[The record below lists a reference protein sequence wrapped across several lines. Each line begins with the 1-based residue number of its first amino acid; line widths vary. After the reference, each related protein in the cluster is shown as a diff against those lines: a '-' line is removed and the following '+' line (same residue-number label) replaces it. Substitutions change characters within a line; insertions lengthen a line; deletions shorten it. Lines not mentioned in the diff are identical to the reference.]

1 MNKIITLIMCVAFS
15 ATMSGQTIK
24 VEDRVKTLEG
34 DVKTLKGQVGTQYSQ
49 IASMQSR
56 LNELADRNAEYKK
69 ALDIKQT
76 LNTTD
81 ADGYQYSFVS
91 AVGDKATG
99 KLTVTLNLFNPGES
113 REKQM
118 AQAQFTDYAGNA
130 YESSEYQFGNM
141 ENVKPT
147 IDSNIDIKL
156 KFHFADVSTETK
168 RIASLTVKA
177 YSSTWGNED
186 MSFNFR
192 DLHVEWKSRSY
203 TSFPQ
208 ERCRR

>member
-15 ATMSGQTIK
+15 ATVSGQTIK
-24 VEDRVKTLEG
+24 VEGRVKTLEEEL
-34 DVKTLKGQVGTQYSQ
+34 KTLKGRVETQNGL

-81 ADGYQYSFVS
+81 ADGYQYGFVS
-91 AVGDKATG
+91 AVGDKATR

-118 AQAQFTDYAGNA
+118 AQAQFIDYDGNA
-130 YESSEYQFGNM
+130 YETAEYQFGNLD
-141 ENVKPT
+141 NARPT
-147 IDSNIDIKL
+147 IESNTNIKI
-156 KFHFADVSTETK
+156 KFFFANVSVDTK

-177 YSSTWGNED
+177 YSSTWGNKD

-192 DLHVEWKSRSY
+192 DLPVEWK
-203 TSFPQ
+203 
-208 ERCRR
+208 

>member
-1 MNKIITLIMCVAFS
+1 
-15 ATMSGQTIK
+15 
-24 VEDRVKTLEG
+24 
-34 DVKTLKGQVGTQYSQ
+34 
-49 IASMQSR
+49 MQSR

-69 ALDIKQT
+69 ALNIKQT

-118 AQAQFTDYAGNA
+118 AQAQFTDYVGNA
-130 YESSEYQFGNM
+130 YETNEYLFGNM
-141 ENVKPT
+141 DNVKPT
-147 IDSNIDIKL
+147 IDSNTNIKL
-156 KFHFADVSTETK
+156 KFVFADVSTETK
-168 RIASLTVKA
+168 RLASLTIKA
-177 YSSTWGNED
+177 YSSTWRNKD

-192 DLHVEWKSRSY
+192 DLPVEWK
-203 TSFPQ
+203 
-208 ERCRR
+208 

>member
-1 MNKIITLIMCVAFS
+1 MNKIIAFIMCVAFS

-34 DVKTLKGQVGTQYSQ
+34 EVKTLKGQVEMQNGQM
-49 IASMQSR
+49 ASMQSR

-91 AVGDKATG
+91 AVGDKTTG

-118 AQAQFTDYAGNA
+118 AQAQFSDYAGNA

-147 IDSNIDIKL
+147 IDSNTNIKL
-156 KFHFADVSTETK
+156 KFRFADVSIETK
-168 RIASLTVKA
+168 RIASLTIKA
-177 YSSTWGNED
+177 YSSTWGNKD

-192 DLHVEWKSRSY
+192 DLPVEWK
-203 TSFPQ
+203 
-208 ERCRR
+208 

>member
-15 ATMSGQTIK
+15 ATVSGQTIK

-34 DVKTLKGQVGTQYSQ
+34 DVKTLKGQLETQNGQ
-49 IASMQSR
+49 ITSMQSR

-69 ALDIKQT
+69 ALNIKQT

-118 AQAQFTDYAGNA
+118 AQAQFTDYVGNA
-130 YESSEYQFGNM
+130 YETNEYLFGNM
-141 ENVKPT
+141 DNVKPT
-147 IDSNIDIKL
+147 IDSNTNIKL
-156 KFHFADVSTETK
+156 KFVFADVSTETK
-168 RIASLTVKA
+168 RLASLTIKA
-177 YSSTWGNED
+177 YSSTWGNKD

-192 DLHVEWKSRSY
+192 DLPVEWK
-203 TSFPQ
+203 
-208 ERCRR
+208 

>member
-15 ATMSGQTIK
+15 ATMSGQTVK

-34 DVKTLKGQVGTQYSQ
+34 EIKTLKGQVEMQNGQM
-49 IASMQSR
+49 ASMQSR
-56 LNELADRNAEYKK
+56 FNELADRNAEYKK
-69 ALDIKQT
+69 ALNIKQT

-91 AVGDKATG
+91 AVGNKATG
-99 KLTVTLNLFNPGES
+99 KLTVTLNLFNPDES

-130 YESSEYQFGNM
+130 YETNEYQFGNM
-141 ENVKPT
+141 DNIKPT
-147 IDSNIDIKL
+147 IDSNTNIKL
-156 KFHFADVSTETK
+156 KFNFTDVSSETK

-177 YSSTWGNED
+177 YSSTWGNKD

-192 DLHVEWKSRSY
+192 DLPVEWK
-203 TSFPQ
+203 
-208 ERCRR
+208 

>member
-15 ATMSGQTIK
+15 ATMSGKTVK
-24 VEDRVKTLEG
+24 VEDRVKTLEV
-34 DVKTLKGQVGTQYSQ
+34 DVKNLKGQLETYNSQ
-49 IASMQSR
+49 ITSMLSR

-147 IDSNIDIKL
+147 IDSNTNIKL

-177 YSSTWGNED
+177 YSSTWGNKD

-192 DLHVEWKSRSY
+192 DLPVEWK
-203 TSFPQ
+203 
-208 ERCRR
+208 

>member
-15 ATMSGQTIK
+15 ATVSGQTLK
-24 VEDRVKTLEG
+24 VEDRIKALEG
-34 DVKTLKGQVGTQYSQ
+34 DVKTLKGQLETQNSQ

-69 ALDIKQT
+69 ALDIKQI

-130 YESSEYQFGNM
+130 YETFEYKFGNM

-147 IDSNIDIKL
+147 IDSNTNIKL
-156 KFHFADVSTETK
+156 RITFADVMAETK

-192 DLHVEWKSRSY
+192 DLPVEWK
-203 TSFPQ
+203 
-208 ERCRR
+208 

>member
-1 MNKIITLIMCVAFS
+1 MCVAFS
-15 ATMSGQTIK
+15 ATVSGQTIK
-24 VEDRVKTLEG
+24 VEDRVKALEG
-34 DVKTLKGQVGTQYSQ
+34 DVKTLKGQLETQNSQ

-69 ALDIKQT
+69 ALDIKQM

-118 AQAQFTDYAGNA
+118 TQAQFTDYAGNA
-130 YESSEYQFGNM
+130 YETYDYRFGNL

-147 IDSNIDIKL
+147 IKSNTSIKI
-156 KFHFADVSTETK
+156 KFFFADISTDTK
-168 RIASLTVKA
+168 RIASLTIKA
-177 YSSTWGNED
+177 NSSTWGNND

-192 DLHVEWKSRSY
+192 DLPVEWK
-203 TSFPQ
+203 
-208 ERCRR
+208 

>member
-15 ATMSGQTIK
+15 ATVSGQTVK
-24 VEDRVKTLEG
+24 VEERVKALEG
-34 DVKTLKGQVGTQYSQ
+34 DVKNLKGQLETQNGQ
-49 IASMQSR
+49 ITSMQAR

-76 LNTTD
+76 LNTID

-91 AVGDKATG
+91 AVGDKSNG

-113 REKQM
+113 REKQIE
-118 AQAQFTDYAGNA
+118 QAQFVDYEGNA
-130 YESSEYQFGNM
+130 YETNEYRFGNM

-147 IDSNIDIKL
+147 IDSNTSIKL
-156 KFHFADVSTETK
+156 KLLFADVLIDSK
-168 RIASLTVKA
+168 RIASLTIKA
-177 YSSTWGNED
+177 YSSTWGNSD

-192 DLHVEWKSRSY
+192 DLPVEWK
-203 TSFPQ
+203 
-208 ERCRR
+208 

>member
-15 ATMSGQTIK
+15 ATVLGQTVK
-24 VEDRVKTLEG
+24 VEDRVKALEG
-34 DVKTLKGQVGTQYSQ
+34 DVKNLKGQLETQNGQ

-56 LNELADRNAEYKK
+56 LNELADQNAEYKK

-76 LNTTD
+76 LSATD

-91 AVGDKATG
+91 AIGDKATG

-118 AQAQFTDYAGNA
+118 TQAQFTDYAGNA
-130 YESSEYQFGNM
+130 YETYDYRFGNM

-147 IDSNIDIKL
+147 IDSNTNIKL
-156 KFHFADVSTETK
+156 KFRFADVSIETK
-168 RIASLTVKA
+168 RIASLTIKA
-177 YSSTWGNED
+177 YSSTWGNKD

-192 DLHVEWKSRSY
+192 DLPVEWK
-203 TSFPQ
+203 
-208 ERCRR
+208 

>member
-15 ATMSGQTIK
+15 ATVSGQTVK
-24 VEDRVKTLEG
+24 VEDRVKALEG
-34 DVKTLKGQVGTQYSQ
+34 DVKNLKGQLETQNGQ
-49 IASMQSR
+49 ITSMQAR

-76 LNTTD
+76 LNTID

-91 AVGDKATG
+91 AVGDKSNG

-113 REKQM
+113 REKQIE
-118 AQAQFTDYAGNA
+118 QAQFVDYEGNA
-130 YESSEYQFGNM
+130 YETNEYRFGNM

-147 IDSNIDIKL
+147 IDSNTSIKL
-156 KFHFADVSTETK
+156 KLLFADVLIDSK
-168 RIASLTVKA
+168 RIASLTIKA
-177 YSSTWGNED
+177 YSSTWGNSD

-192 DLHVEWKSRSY
+192 DLPVEWK
-203 TSFPQ
+203 
-208 ERCRR
+208 

>member
-15 ATMSGQTIK
+15 ATVSGQTIK

-34 DVKTLKGQVGTQYSQ
+34 DVKTLKGQLETQNGQ
-49 IASMQSR
+49 ITSMQSR

-69 ALDIKQT
+69 ALNIKQT

-118 AQAQFTDYAGNA
+118 AQGQFTDYVGNA
-130 YESSEYQFGNM
+130 YETNEYLFGNM
-141 ENVKPT
+141 DNVKPT
-147 IDSNIDIKL
+147 IDSNTNIKL
-156 KFHFADVSTETK
+156 KFVFADVSTETK
-168 RIASLTVKA
+168 RLASLTIKA
-177 YSSTWGNED
+177 YSSTWGNKD

-192 DLHVEWKSRSY
+192 DLPVEWK
-203 TSFPQ
+203 
-208 ERCRR
+208 

>member
-1 MNKIITLIMCVAFS
+1 MHKIITLIMCVAFS

-24 VEDRVKTLEG
+24 VENRVKTLEG
-34 DVKTLKGQVGTQYSQ
+34 DVKNLKGQLETHNSQ

-56 LNELADRNAEYKK
+56 LNELANRNAEYKK

-76 LNTTD
+76 LNSTD
-81 ADGYQYSFVS
+81 ADGFQYSFVS
-91 AVGDKATG
+91 AVGDKTTG
-99 KLTVTLNLFNPGES
+99 KFTVTLNLFNPGES

-147 IDSNIDIKL
+147 IDSNTNIKL
-156 KFHFADVSTETK
+156 KFHFADVSIETK
-168 RIASLTVKA
+168 RIASLTIKA
-177 YSSTWGNED
+177 YSSTWGNKD

-192 DLHVEWKSRSY
+192 DLPVDWK
-203 TSFPQ
+203 
-208 ERCRR
+208 

>member
-1 MNKIITLIMCVAFS
+1 
-15 ATMSGQTIK
+15 MSGQTVK

-34 DVKTLKGQVGTQYSQ
+34 DVKTLKGQVETQNGQ

-56 LNELADRNAEYKK
+56 LNELADINAEYKK

-81 ADGYQYSFVS
+81 VDGYQYGFVS
-91 AVGDKATG
+91 AVGDKTTG
-99 KLTVTLNLFNPGES
+99 KLVVTLNLFNPGES

-118 AQAQFTDYAGNA
+118 QQAQISDYVGNA
-130 YESSEYQFGNM
+130 YATYEYKFGNL
-141 ENVKPT
+141 ENARPT
-147 IDSNIDIKL
+147 IDSNTTIRL

-168 RIASLTVKA
+168 WIASLTVKA
-177 YSSTWGNED
+177 YSSTWGNKD

-192 DLHVEWKSRSY
+192 DLPVEWK
-203 TSFPQ
+203 
-208 ERCRR
+208 

>member
-1 MNKIITLIMCVAFS
+1 MNKIITLNMCVAFF
-15 ATMSGQTIK
+15 ATVSGQTVKI
-24 VEDRVKTLEG
+24 EDRVKALEG
-34 DVKTLKGQVGTQYSQ
+34 DVKTLKGQLETQNGQ
-49 IASMQSR
+49 IASVQAR
-56 LNELADRNAEYKK
+56 LNELADRNTEYKK

-76 LNTTD
+76 LNATD

-91 AVGDKATG
+91 AVGDKTTG

-130 YESSEYQFGNM
+130 YETNEYQFGNM

-147 IDSNIDIKL
+147 IDSNTNNKL
-156 KFHFADVSTETK
+156 KFHFADASTETK

-177 YSSTWGNED
+177 YSSTWGNKD

-192 DLHVEWKSRSY
+192 DLPVEWK
-203 TSFPQ
+203 
-208 ERCRR
+208 

>member
-15 ATMSGQTIK
+15 ATMSGQTVK
-24 VEDRVKTLEG
+24 VEDRVKTLEV
-34 DVKTLKGQVGTQYSQ
+34 DVKNLKGQLETYNSL
-49 IASMQSR
+49 ITSMQSR

-91 AVGDKATG
+91 SVGDKATG
-99 KLTVTLNLFNPGES
+99 KLTVTLNLFNPGEN

-147 IDSNIDIKL
+147 IDSNTNIKL

-177 YSSTWGNED
+177 YSSTWGNKD

-192 DLHVEWKSRSY
+192 DLPVEWK
-203 TSFPQ
+203 
-208 ERCRR
+208 